1 MMKTSEPR
9 QTAIRT
15 HSTEEPPLIRW
26 LERSP
31 YLHEARVTT
40 TAALDAARA
49 ACTLTYDTAEEIPF

>member
-31 YLHEARVTT
+31 YLHEARVTAA
-40 TAALDAARA
+40 AALDAQA
-49 ACTLTYDTAEEIPF
+49 ACALTYDTAEEIPF